1 MSTAAADR
9 SAIHYAGAA
18 GPSTILN
25 WRTRPILHVGFLHP
39 GGDPDMAIR
48 LSRSDLLSSLSRSD
62 LLRLLSHEK
71 VRRAEAPKHFELRPI
86 TMIHRSLC
94 RQYVA
99 LSAAVSTVS

>member
-1 MSTAAADR
+1 MSAFYTL
-9 SAIHYAGAA
+9 GE
-18 GPSTILN
+18 ILI
-25 WRTRPILHVGFLHP
+25 WQYG
-39 GGDPDMAIR
+39 
-48 LSRSDLLSSLSRSD
+48 SDLLS
-62 LLRLLSHEK
+62 LRLLSHEK